1 MFLFS
6 EKLKVNDRVFTN
18 IFKIDRW
25 INKYELSEILNNFE
39 AFMMIQESIL
49 NYSDLLN
56 LTFFCIELANDLNS
70 SDIFSIILINE
81 MDEMN
86 VNDNYQLTL
95 NNISV
100 ICIYNFRKK

>member
-1 MFLFS
+1 VLILFS

-25 INKYELSEILNNFE
+25 INKYELAEILNNFE
-39 AFMMIQESIL
+39 AFLMIQESIL

-56 LTFFCIELANDLNS
+56 LTFFCIDLANDLNS

-81 MDEMN
+81 LDEMN
-86 VNDNYQLTL
+86 VNDNHQSQL
-95 NNISV
+95 NQISV
-100 ICIYNFRKK
+100 

>member
-1 MFLFS
+1 MLILFS

-25 INKYELSEILNNFE
+25 INKYELAEILNNFE
-39 AFMMIQESIL
+39 AFLMIQESIL

-56 LTFFCIELANDLNS
+56 LTFFCIDLANDLNS

-81 MDEMN
+81 LDEMN
-86 VNDNYQLTL
+86 VNDNHQSQL
-95 NNISV
+95 NQISV
-100 ICIYNFRKK
+100 